1 MALSL
6 RQIAFVAR
14 ERDPIVAGLCAVLG
28 TTVCCVDEA
37 VQEFGL
43 ENAVMPVGT
52 QFLEVVAPIRPGAP
66 AARYLER
73 RGGDAGYMVICQA
86 ANRAEQQ
93 GCRDRARALG
103 IRVAWEK
110 PHHDGHYLQFHP
122 RDTGGC
128 FFEIDTVHGDDPLGP
143 WPPAGGLSDDNDSPV
158 QAITAVEIAA
168 REPEPV
174 FARWRTIAGEHAS
187 VATSD
192 DLELT
197 LANASVR
204 FTRCSAERD
213 AGLVAITLA
222 CSDRAAIRAAAA
234 ARALVGADDA
244 LLIGGVRINLEE
256 LCPA

>member
-1 MALSL
+1 MAVTL

-14 ERDPIVAGLCAVLG
+14 ERDPVVADLCAVLG
-28 TTVCCVDEA
+28 TMVCCVDEA

-52 QFLEVVAPIRPGAP
+52 QFLEVVAPIRPEAP
-66 AARYLER
+66 AARYLAR

-86 ANRAEQQ
+86 ANRPEQQ

-110 PHHDGHYLQFHP
+110 PHRDGHYLQFHP

-128 FFEIDTVHGDDPLGP
+128 LFEIDTVNGDNPRGP

-158 QAITAVEIAA
+158 KAITAVEIAA
-168 REPEPV
+168 REPESV
-174 FARWRTIAGEHAS
+174 FARWRMIAGEHANA
-187 VATSD
+187 ATTD
-192 DLELT
+192 GLELT
-197 LANASVR
+197 LANASIR
-204 FTRCSAERD
+204 FTRCSDDRD

-222 CSDRAAIRAAAA
+222 CSELATIRAAAA
-234 ARALVGADDA
+234 ARSLVGTDDA
-244 LLIGGVRINLEE
+244 LTIGGVRITLEE
-256 LCPA
+256 TCLA